1 MRAGNEGLA
10 AGSPDPV
17 VGGRRRASVGR
28 NAVGRQRAFRTL
40 LGAVLAASL
49 VALVPGALRAQAPFA
64 LDTLQV
70 SVDSRINGQLGAVD
84 VLTADRLRV
93 LPVRNLEE
101 AIRWSLGVDYQ
112 ERSPAQADLSIRGS
126 SFEQVLV
133 LVDGV
138 RMSDPQTGH
147 FDLDLAVPLERVDRI
162 EILRGP
168 ASAIYGADAL
178 GGVVNI
184 VTKDG
189 LDAPVS
195 EGTVRAEGGSFGR
208 WGWGFDATTP
218 SGPWR
223 VGVAASQDVADGHRD
238 GADYRVL
245 RGSGRLVG
253 PAAGGRLSLEGGY
266 SRRDFGAA
274 EFYAPYNSYEET
286 RTTTA
291 TARWARPLGNG
302 GSIEP
307 RVSYRQRDDDFI
319 LVRDDPDFFRNL
331 HDSRELTAELTARLP
346 LGRAGGLALGGE
358 WSRQSL
364 ESTNLGD
371 REQDIRGV
379 FGEAQ
384 LRAGPFRLQG
394 GVRFDDRDDVGSFVS
409 PSGSVIL
416 QAGRGVTLR
425 AAAGRA
431 FRAPTW
437 TERFYEDPANIGQED
452 LEVERG
458 WSAEFGGRARTGA
471 GVFSATVYRREV
483 SDLIDWARPAGADP
497 DVPWETRN
505 VEEARF
511 DGLEVSID
519 QIRAGEVVIRASAAW
534 IDVETQEQDGF
545 FSKSSLRPITR
556 ELNAALTMPLPDNSL
571 VQLLFRDQTRRGGE
585 GGFVMDARLE
595 VGAGNGTIYF
605 DVRNITEADFA
616 DVTGLPIAGRGYSV
630 GIRSP
635 FGG

>member
-1 MRAGNEGLA
+1 
-10 AGSPDPV
+10 V
-17 VGGRRRASVGR
+17 
-28 NAVGRQRAFRTL
+28 
-40 LGAVLAASL
+40 
-49 VALVPGALRAQAPFA
+49 ALRAQVPFA
-64 LDTLQV
+64 LDTLEV
-70 SVDSRINGQLGAVD
+70 SVDSRLTGHVGAVD
-84 VLTADRLRV
+84 VITAERLRV
-93 LPVRNLEE
+93 LPVRSLEE
-101 AIRWSLGVDYQ
+101 AIRWSLGVDFQ

-147 FDLDLAVPLERVDRI
+147 FDLDLVVPLERVDRI

-168 ASAIYGADAL
+168 ASAVYGSDAL

-184 VTKDG
+184 VTRDG
-189 LDAPVS
+189 LDAYNP
-195 EGTVRAEGGSFGR
+195 EGTIRAEGGSFGR

-218 SGPWR
+218 TGPWR

-238 GADYRVL
+238 GTDYRIL

-291 TARWARPLGNG
+291 TARWARTLGGG

-307 RVSYRQRDDDFI
+307 RVSYRQRDDDFV
-319 LVRDDPDFFRNL
+319 LVRDDPEFFRNL
-331 HDSRELTAELTARLP
+331 HDSRELTTELTARLP

-371 REQDIRGV
+371 REQDILAV

-384 LRAGPFRLQG
+384 LWTGPFRLQG

-409 PSGSVIL
+409 PSGSVMFE
-416 QAGRGVTLR
+416 AGRGVTLR
-425 AAAGRA
+425 AAVGRA

-452 LEVERG
+452 LEVEQG
-458 WSAEFGGRARTGA
+458 WSAEFGGRARTEV
-471 GVFSATVYRREV
+471 GVFSATAYRREV
-483 SDLIDWARPAGADP
+483 NDLIDWARPVGADP
-497 DVPWETRN
+497 TVPWETRN

-511 DGLEVSID
+511 DGLELSID
-519 QIRAGEVVIRASAAW
+519 EIRVGEVIFRGSAAW
-534 IDVETQEQDGF
+534 IDLETEEEEGF
-545 FSKSSLRPITR
+545 FSKSALRPIIR
-556 ELNAALTMPLPDNSL
+556 EFTGGLTVPLPDRSL
-571 VQLLFRDQTRRGGE
+571 LQVLVTDRTRRGGE
-585 GGFVMDARLE
+585 GGFILDARLE
-595 VGAGNGTIYF
+595 VGLGNGTIYF
-605 DVRNITEADFA
+605 DARNVTEADFA
-616 DVTGLPIAGRGYSV
+616 DVTGFPIAGRAFNV

>member
-1 MRAGNEGLA
+1 MRAGIQGPA
-10 AGSPDPV
+10 AGSCVPV
-17 VGGRRRASVGR
+17 AGGRRRPGDAGR
-28 NAVGRQRAFRTL
+28 RRVLTSFLRA
-40 LGAVLAASL
+40 L
-49 VALVPGALRAQAPFA
+49 VASSAVCFAPDGLQGQAPFL

-70 SVDSRINGQLGAVD
+70 SVDSRLRGQVGAVD
-84 VLTADRLRV
+84 VITADRLQL

-147 FDLDLAVPLERVDRI
+147 FDLDLAVPLERVERI

-168 ASAIYGADAL
+168 ASAIYGSDAL

-189 LDAPVS
+189 LDAAAG
-195 EGTVRAEGGSFGR
+195 EGTVRAEYGSFGR
-208 WGWGFDATTP
+208 WGWGFDATAP

-223 VGVAASQDVADGHRD
+223 VGFAASQDVADGHRD

-291 TARWARPLGNG
+291 TARWTRPFTNG

-307 RVSYRQRDDDFI
+307 RVSYRQRDDDFV

-346 LGRAGGLALGGE
+346 LGRVGGLALGGE

-371 REQDIRGV
+371 REQDILGV

-384 LRAGPFRLQG
+384 FRAGPFRLQG

-416 QAGRGVTLR
+416 EAGRGVTLR

-437 TERFYEDPANIGQED
+437 TERFYEDPANIGQAD

-471 GVFSATVYRREV
+471 AVFSATAYRREV
-483 SDLIDWARPAGADP
+483 EDLIDWARPAGADP
-497 DVPWETRN
+497 SVPWETRN
-505 VEEARF
+505 VEQARF
-511 DGLEVSID
+511 DGLELSVD
-519 QIRAGEVVIRASAAW
+519 EIRAGEVILRASAAW
-534 IDVETQEQDGF
+534 IDLETREEDGF
-545 FSKSSLRPITR
+545 FSKSSLRPIIR
-556 ELNAALTMPLPDNSL
+556 ELNAGLTVPLPDNSL
-571 VQLLFRDQTRRGGE
+571 LQMLFRDQTRRGGE

-595 VGAGNGTIYF
+595 IGAGNGTIYL
-605 DVRNITEADFA
+605 DVRNITGADFA
-616 DVTGLPIAGRGYSV
+616 DVTGLPIAGRAYSV